1 MHPSNPSSPEK
12 SDPPSALDW
21 AQRAHRTEDVLTA
34 LTLRTAR
41 RRRRRRQWVATAVVA
56 CGVFLAGVTYWW
68 TPSAASTAI
77 AAATIVIDGPPQ
89 QVLSDG
95 SKIDL
100 KDQVSFSVDY
110 APDVRRIRLHKGT
123 AYFQV
128 KKDPRRPFIVEVDG
142 LQVRAVGTAFSVQ
155 SNATGVQVFVT
166 EGRVEVAAGATQAT
180 HTIPPP
186 ALVDAGQR
194 VAVPSLDSGSPR
206 SAFVVESLPT
216 QQLKEQIAWR
226 APRLKFTGTPLAE
239 AVVMFN
245 QHNHRQLVI
254 ADPSLQDA
262 QISGILRADNVNSL
276 LELLRV
282 HFNVRARLDDPDKI
296 MLERSPEGH

>member
-41 RRRRRRQWVATAVVA
+41 RRRRRRQWAVTAIVA
-56 CGVFLAGVTYWW
+56 CGFFLAGATYWW
-68 TPSAASTAI
+68 TPSSAPAAVSV
-77 AAATIVIDGPPQ
+77 ATIVIDGPPQ

-110 APDVRRIRLHKGT
+110 TPDVRRIRLHQGT

-155 SNATGVQVFVT
+155 SNATGIQVLVT
-166 EGRVEVAAGATQAT
+166 EGQVEVATRTAQSSPIST
-180 HTIPPP
+180 PP
-186 ALVDAGQR
+186 ALVDAGQW
-194 VAVPSLDSGSPR
+194 VAVPSLESALPR

-216 QQLKEQIAWR
+216 PQLKEQMAWR
-226 APRLKFTGTPLAE
+226 APRLKFMGTPLAE

-254 ADPSLQDA
+254 ADPSLQNA
-262 QISGILRADNVNSL
+262 QISGILRADNVTSL

-296 MLERSPEGH
+296 LLERSSEGP